1 MEKGAD
7 VGQIV
12 SGNITVLH
20 ISAEHGLRSA
30 VAAIVRTE
38 MGRKCCDLKTDEGN
52 SPLFLAAM
60 AGHREIVQ
68 ILLPHSLEGKEKEG
82 STVDQIMLDGA
93 ARMAEWEARKKQEQL
108 QVPNVLTET
117 STDRTETDHIL
128 RMKFSF

>member
-1 MEKGAD
+1 
-7 VGQIV
+7 
-12 SGNITVLH
+12 
-20 ISAEHGLRSA
+20 
-30 VAAIVRTE
+30 
-38 MGRKCCDLKTDEGN
+38 MGRKCCDLRTDEGN

-68 ILLPHSLEGKEKEG
+68 ILLPHSLEGKDKEG

-108 QVPNVLTET
+108 QVQYVLTET
-117 STDRTETDHIL
+117 STDSVETHHIS